1 MVAITNICLLTKVRS
16 LNNFNCFLV
25 SFEKYVVS
33 RKKTDSH
40 LAQNNTIRLHYKYK
54 LALYFNISY
63 LMSETTMDD
72 AELYNKYHRI
82 QAEEATFVLEND
94 IKSIKWKSGDSILD
108 VGTATGEVTAQVLA
122 PLLPHDFEK
131 LVGLDISPEMINLAK
146 EQNKNPKIDFIV
158 CDIASENITKTIDE
172 KFDHIFSF
180 FCLNW
185 VQNQKQT
192 VKNMYNL
199 LKPGGDMLLAISTK
213 STIFDIYESMAS
225 YPKWSKF
232 LTNTEEYISPYNHCT
247 DPETVYK
254 NMLLD
259 EGFEVKHCR
268 VLQRFMIFS
277 DLSELRNTLLAV
289 NPFVNKLPEDLQ
301 STYVEDYMKELYN
314 FNYFQRL
321 ESGEIVLKIPHRI
334 CTVLA
339 FKP

>member
-1 MVAITNICLLTKVRS
+1 
-16 LNNFNCFLV
+16 
-25 SFEKYVVS
+25 
-33 RKKTDSH
+33 
-40 LAQNNTIRLHYKYK
+40 
-54 LALYFNISY
+54 
-63 LMSETTMDD
+63 MDN
-72 AELYNKYHRI
+72 AELYSKYHRI
-82 QAEEATFVLEND
+82 QTEEATFILENF

-108 VGTATGEVTAQVLA
+108 VGTGTGEVTMRVLA

-158 CDIASENITKTIDE
+158 CDIAFENITNTVQE

-199 LKPGGDMLLAISTK
+199 LKPGGDMLLDIITK
-213 STIFDIYESMAS
+213 STIFDIYESMVT
-225 YPKWSKF
+225 YPKWSTY

-247 DPETVYK
+247 DPKAVIE

-259 EGFEVKHCR
+259 EGFEVKHCQ
-268 VLQRFMIFS
+268 VQQRFMIFS
-277 DLSELRNTLLAV
+277 DLSEIKYTFLAI
-289 NPFVNKLPEDLQ
+289 NPFVNKLPSDLQ
-301 STYVEDYMKELYN
+301 STYVNDFMKEVYN
-314 FNYFQRL
+314 FNYFHRL
-321 ESGEIVLKIPHRI
+321 ESGEIILKIPHTI

-339 FKP
+339 SKP